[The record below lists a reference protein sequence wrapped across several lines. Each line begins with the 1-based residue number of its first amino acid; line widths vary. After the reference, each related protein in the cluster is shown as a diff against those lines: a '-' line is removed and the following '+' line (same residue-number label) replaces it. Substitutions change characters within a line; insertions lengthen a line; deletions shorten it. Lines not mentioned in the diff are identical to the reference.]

1 MKKTTRTKKIDQ
13 TNVEEES
20 LFYESAKK
28 IVCGAL
34 AKIENDYKQKNGKDY
49 IKLGF
54 GELDIKKGSLVV
66 LASRPYAGV
75 VSLCLSIV
83 EKLSVKGKIPTGM
96 ILSGNWNLINIGKRL
111 LAIDSGVSPFKM
123 SSGNYC
129 VKDFEKLQAS
139 AKRIYKSP
147 FYAFNKPN
155 CSFSDFAS
163 SARKM
168 IEEKNVQ
175 LIFVEGFDCFE
186 ELVDAS
192 KETFRLEL
200 ELLLNNFKNFAQ
212 EHNVAIA
219 LVTTVPAKDCDDSEF
234 DDYPDLLDF
243 KNRLIV
249 PHVADTVLFLQRERL
264 KSDVDC
270 EDAKL
275 IVAKNNYGWQGQ
287 IALRYYPSSAR
298 FE

>member
-13 TNVEEES
+13 ANVEEES

-28 IVCGAL
+28 IVCDTM
-34 AKIENDYKQKNGKDY
+34 AKIANDYEQKKGKDY

-66 LASRPYAGV
+66 LASRPYAGI
-75 VSLCLSIV
+75 VSLCLSVV
-83 EKLSVKGKIPTGM
+83 EKLSVKGKISTGM
-96 ILSGNWNLINIGKRL
+96 IFSGNWNLISVGKRI

-123 SSGNYC
+123 SSGNCC
-129 VKDFEKLQAS
+129 VKDLKKLQAS
-139 AKRIYKSP
+139 AGKIYKSL

-155 CSFSDFAS
+155 CSFSDFEY
-163 SARKM
+163 SARMM

-175 LIFVEGFDCFE
+175 LIFVEGFDYFE

-212 EHNVAIA
+212 KHNVPIV
-219 LVTTVPAKDCDDSEF
+219 LVTTVPAKDCDDSEL
-234 DDYPDLLDF
+234 DDYLDLLDF
-243 KNRLIV
+243 KNRLII
-249 PHVADTVLFLQRERL
+249 PHVADTVLFLERERL
-264 KSDVDC
+264 KDDVDF

-287 IALRYYPSSAR
+287 IALRYYPTSAR

>member
-13 TNVEEES
+13 TNVEEQS

-28 IVCGAL
+28 IVCDAL
-34 AKIENDYKQKNGKDY
+34 AKIENDYKQKNDKDY
-49 IKLGF
+49 IRLGL
-54 GELDIKKGSLVV
+54 GELDMKKGSLVV
-66 LASRPYAGV
+66 LASRPYAGIM
-75 VSLCLSIV
+75 SLCLSIV

-123 SSGNYC
+123 SYGNCC
-129 VKDFEKLQAS
+129 VKDLEKLQAS
-139 AKRIYKSP
+139 AGKIYKSL

-155 CSFSDFAS
+155 CSFSDFEY
-163 SARKM
+163 SARMM

-175 LIFVEGFDCFE
+175 LIFVEGFDYFE

-192 KETFRLEL
+192 KDTFRLEL

-219 LVTTVPAKDCDDSEF
+219 LVTTVPLKDCDDSEI

-275 IVAKNNYGWQGQ
+275 IVVKNNYGWQGQ
-287 IALRYYPSSAR
+287 IALRYYPRSAR

>member
-28 IVCGAL
+28 IVCDTM
-34 AKIENDYKQKNGKDY
+34 AKIENDYEQKNGKDY

-54 GELDIKKGSLVV
+54 GELSIKKGSLVV
-66 LASRPYAGV
+66 LASRPYAGI

-83 EKLSVKGKIPTGM
+83 EKLSVKEKIPTGM
-96 ILSGNWNLINIGKRL
+96 ILSGNWDLINIGKRL
-111 LAIDSGVSPFKM
+111 FSIDSGVSPFKM

-139 AKRIYKSP
+139 AVKIYKSP

-175 LIFVEGFDCFE
+175 LIFVEGFDYFE

>member
-13 TNVEEES
+13 TNVEEQS

-28 IVCGAL
+28 IVCDAL
-34 AKIENDYKQKNGKDY
+34 AKIENDYKQKNDKDY
-49 IKLGF
+49 IRLGL
-54 GELDIKKGSLVV
+54 GELDMKKGSLVV
-66 LASRPYAGV
+66 LASRPYAGIM
-75 VSLCLSIV
+75 SLCLSVV
-83 EKLSVKGKIPTGM
+83 EKLSVKGKISTGM
-96 ILSGNWNLINIGKRL
+96 IFSGNWNLISVGKRL

-123 SSGNYC
+123 SSGNCC
-129 VKDFEKLQAS
+129 VKDLEKLQAS
-139 AKRIYKSP
+139 AGKIYKSL

-155 CSFSDFAS
+155 CSFSDFEY
-163 SARKM
+163 SARMM

-175 LIFVEGFDCFE
+175 LIFVEGFDYFE

-192 KETFRLEL
+192 KDTFRLEL

-219 LVTTVPAKDCDDSEF
+219 LVTTVPLKDCDDSEI

-287 IALRYYPSSAR
+287 IAVRYYPRSAR

>member
-13 TNVEEES
+13 TNVEEQS

-28 IVCGAL
+28 IVCDTL

-75 VSLCLSIV
+75 VALCLSVV
-83 EKLSVKGKIPTGM
+83 EKLSVKGKISTGM
-96 ILSGNWNLINIGKRL
+96 IFSGNWNLISVGKRL

-123 SSGNYC
+123 SSGNCC
-129 VKDFEKLQAS
+129 VKDLEKLQAS
-139 AKRIYKSP
+139 AGKIYKSL

-155 CSFSDFAS
+155 CNFSDFES

-175 LIFVEGFDCFE
+175 LIFVEGFDYFE

-200 ELLLNNFKNFAQ
+200 ELLLNNFKDFAQ

-219 LVTTVPAKDCDDSEF
+219 LVTTVPLKDCDDSEI

-243 KNRLIV
+243 KNRLII

-275 IVAKNNYGWQGQ
+275 VIAKNNHGWQGQ
-287 IALRYYPSSAR
+287 IALRYYPSSAC